1 MKNIRTL
8 YNEEQLAMLESIGI
22 NLDND
27 KDYSDDELINI
38 YDEITDYYQVAC
50 FDKNGEPLPSARKWE
65 TIFDIFY
72 DNTGI

>member
-8 YNEEQLAMLESIGI
+8 YNKEQLSMLESIGV

-38 YDEITDYYQVAC
+38 YDEITEHYQVTC
-50 FDKNGEPLPSARKWE
+50 FDKNGEPLPSAREWE
-65 TIFDIFY
+65 TIIDIFY